1 MKILFLAHRIP
12 HPPDKG
18 EKIRAFHELKFLA
31 ARHTIDLFCLADS
44 ADEAANAVPLR
55 DFCRRVFVESRNSL
69 AAKKNMMR
77 SFLRGEPLTSGFFYS
92 PKLKREVRN
101 ALDSE
106 QYDLVF
112 VYCSSMTQYVPRDC
126 KVPVVVDFV
135 DIDSGKWSQYSKVAG
150 FPRSWVY
157 SREAQVLGRAEQRT
171 AAKVALSIVTTNLE
185 AHLLDPVGRYPVA
198 VIANGVARLEADAVR
213 TESATLA
220 WLPAQIAAL
229 QPYVLFVGQMDYLPN
244 IDAVEYFANDIFP
257 LVRAK
262 HPAARFVIAG
272 RNPALRVRDLV
283 KQEGVVVTGTVPE
296 VQSYLLGAAAVV
308 APFRIA
314 QGVQNK
320 ILEAFAL
327 GKPVVSTSRP
337 AQAVGARDGETILVA
352 DEPAEFAQRVN
363 EILSDPSM
371 QKRFAGGREFVRQ
384 HFDWDTN
391 LGRLENHLIEA
402 AQASKHCVP
411 DREVV
416 ERQGAVSAVNSRP

>member
-12 HPPDKG
+12 YPPDKG

-44 ADEAANAVPLR
+44 AEEAANVVPLR
-55 DFCRRVFVESRNSL
+55 DFCRRVFVEARNPL
-69 AAKKNMMR
+69 AAKKNMVR
-77 SFLRGEPLTSGFFYS
+77 SFLRGEALTSGFFYS

-101 ALDSE
+101 ALVTE
-106 QYDLVF
+106 AYDLVF

-126 KVPVVVDFV
+126 PVPVVVDFV
-135 DIDSGKWSQYSKVAG
+135 DIDSGKWAQYSKIAG

-157 SREAQVLGRAEQRT
+157 SREAEVLGRAEQRT

-185 AHLLDPVGRYPVA
+185 AGLLNPIGRYPVA
-198 VIANGVARLEADAVR
+198 VIANGVARHEADSTG
-213 TESATLA
+213 TESGVA
-220 WLPAQIAAL
+220 WLPEQIAAL

-244 IDAVEYFANDIFP
+244 IDAAEYFARDIFP

-262 HPAARFVIAG
+262 HPATRFVIAG
-272 RNPALRVRDLV
+272 RNPAPRVRDLV

-320 ILEAFAL
+320 ILEALAL

-352 DEPAEFAQRVN
+352 DEPADFARRVN
-363 EILSDPSM
+363 EILSDPSL

-391 LGRLENHLIEA
+391 LGRLESHLIEA
-402 AQASKHCVP
+402 AHAGKHAAP
-411 DREVV
+411 NREVV
-416 ERQGAVSAVNSRP
+416 ESQGAVSAVNSRP